1 MTVDAETVAERLRRV
16 VALLQAT
23 PLPLDLVDNPGRTG
37 QWLVTLQNL
46 QQCLAV
52 LRGDSRMT
60 DGRPMESR
68 GERLT
73 RIFNRMIAGLPMG
86 CLVELSPVIKLGLLR
101 PLVQDLDAME
111 RHLRGNTIHNAIH
124 EVATLGAWLSE
135 YRATLAEMATRHVAP
150 DPPAEW
156 RPPETVPAG

>member
-1 MTVDAETVAERLRRV
+1 MTADAETVAERLRRV
-16 VALLQAT
+16 LALLQAT
-23 PLPLDLVDNPGRTG
+23 PLPPDLVDNPGRTG

-52 LRGDSRMT
+52 LRGDSRLP
-60 DGRPMESR
+60 DGRPTESR

-111 RHLRGNTIHNAIH
+111 RRLRGNPVH

-135 YRATLAEMATRHVAP
+135 YRIALAEMAANHVAP

-156 RPPETVPAG
+156 RPPEAVPV